1 MGGESAISFT
11 EDRKEWSWH
20 KKFVADIAGKMI
32 SKKIA
37 SDPGRYPGRAIQDVG
52 RYLGRS
58 ARMSDP
64 PLSTKTA
71 RRDTAT
77 ARSPVTLSA
86 PARRVAT
93 RKPRKDELDM
103 GAIKTLLG
111 A

>member
-1 MGGESAISFT
+1 
-11 EDRKEWSWH
+11 
-20 KKFVADIAGKMI
+20 
-32 SKKIA
+32 
-37 SDPGRYPGRAIQDVG
+37 
-52 RYLGRS
+52 
-58 ARMSDP
+58 MSDP

>member
-11 EDRKEWSWH
+11 EDRKGWSWH
-20 KKFVADIAGKMI
+20 KKFVADIASDMV
-32 SKKIA
+32 SKHIA
-37 SDPGRYPGRAIQDVG
+37 SDPGRYPGR
-52 RYLGRS
+52 S
-58 ARMSDP
+58 ARMGDP

-93 RKPRKDELDM
+93 RKPRKDELDT